1 MKDKLK
7 IQELHPTEDNLLKLI
22 RRLKN
27 GRLFLRVR
35 DGLPMAAEVVEGRK
49 VVLNVG
55 EVRND

>member
-7 IQELHPTEDNLLKLI
+7 IQKLHPTEDNLLKLI

-27 GRLFLRVR
+27 GRLFLKVR
-35 DGLPMAAEVVEGRK
+35 DGLPMTAEVVEGRK
-49 VVLNVG
+49 VVLNAG